1 MSGET
6 DLDVMLASLDV
17 RLDDEPVVYA
27 VVPRI
32 VDELGIRAVV
42 VEQEGITLVIG
53 RDDAD
58 EIGLAYEFVGAWLTL
73 TVHSALDSV
82 GLTAAVS
89 RALADA
95 RIPCNV
101 LAGLH
106 HDHVVVPWDERHGA
120 VAAIRALALP
130 GERE

>member
-1 MSGET
+1 MNGER
-6 DLDVMLASLDV
+6 DLDVLLATLDV
-17 RLDDEPVVYA
+17 RMDDEPVVYA
-27 VVPRI
+27 VVPQV

-42 VEQEGITLVIG
+42 VEDEGITLVLN

-73 TVHSALDSV
+73 TVHSALDGV

-95 RIPCNV
+95 QVPCNV
-101 LAGLH
+101 LAGMH
-106 HDHVVVPWDERHGA
+106 HDHVVVPWDRRHAA
-120 VAAIRALALP
+120 VAAIRALP
-130 GERE
+130 SSHERE